1 MKYGT
6 LVRIPPEGDLKEES
20 TKRFRRLAEL
30 GLDSC
35 QLSYKPAEYRVEDA
49 AVIAAAAKENGIEIS
64 AQFLGNR
71 DDLCFWDNYYD
82 YRLAGV
88 NSLLFGG
95 ERIRYLLSAIPFVQA
110 LGITDVI
117 IHAGFIP
124 ADPFSEKYADMLSVV
139 RLLGTRLKAAGLN
152 LLFETG
158 QESPVIL
165 LRLIED
171 AGLDNLYIN
180 LDTANILMYGYGNP
194 VDAVYTFGKYVRNM
208 HAKDGFPP
216 TGGRIMGKEAE
227 IGEGFV
233 DFRKVFSMLKA
244 LGYDRYVTIERE
256 ISGGQQEEQIMK
268 ALDRL
273 KKIVEEV

>member
-71 DDLCFWDNYYD
+71 DDFCFWDNYYD

-117 IHAGFIP
+117 IHAGYIP
-124 ADPFSEKYADMLSVV
+124 ADPFSEKYADMLSVI

-256 ISGGQQEEQIMK
+256 ISGGQQEEQIVK